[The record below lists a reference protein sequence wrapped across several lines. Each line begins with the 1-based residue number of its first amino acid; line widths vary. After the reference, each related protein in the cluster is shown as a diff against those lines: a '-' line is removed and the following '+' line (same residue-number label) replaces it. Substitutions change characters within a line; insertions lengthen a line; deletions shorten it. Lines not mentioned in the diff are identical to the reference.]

1 LRRRLTKLL
10 VALITALLV
19 LLITQES
26 ILKLGIIQRLELAT
40 IDYRFQHRGLKESL
54 RDSGMVVIVEIS
66 QDSYRA
72 LPDRFPWPRCY
83 YAHLVRNLKRAGARV
98 VGLDL
103 MLTGADMANP
113 LNDQELRDAIRETGV
128 VVLAGK
134 IEPENDQYQHVSNDE
149 NFGNEFL
156 HIDSTLGI
164 VNILN
169 DADGVHR
176 RYAPFFESAGNF
188 TVPTF
193 AFAVLNKYFDLS
205 PFTTAED
212 WGDRFA
218 YAGRDIPKYDAS
230 SFLINF
236 YGSSGTSRFIKF
248 ADVIDDSAFTTLDE
262 IDYGTQL
269 NTFDDPIDGY
279 LYDGTFKNKIVLVGS
294 RVPEDH
300 DLFPVSIAKGRRQG
314 DNLMYGVEIHANVI
328 ESILRSDFVRKQS
341 GALEILSVL
350 FFCFVTFF
358 VTSALKASK
367 TRFHFLVEVNGFLFA
382 LAEIFVLAY
391 ASLLLFTH
399 ASYLLTTISPILA
412 VLAGYFASTTYHFVV
427 ERKQRVLI
435 KEMFSTYV
443 NPSVVDELISNPEKL
458 ALGGER
464 RTLTV
469 LFADIEGFT
478 TISENLPSEQLVGI
492 LNEYLSAMSEV
503 VFRHSGT
510 LDKYQGDAIMA
521 FWGAP
526 IAQHDHALNACRA
539 AIEMQ
544 QVAKEI
550 RSAWRS
556 EKKPLFHLRI
566 GINTGEMVVGNMGAM
581 RKFDYTVIG
590 DSVNLGSR
598 LEGANKQ
605 YHTGIIVSENTF
617 SLVSQEMVGRELDL
631 LTVKGRSEPIHIY
644 ELLMTRE
651 SPLDHEL
658 REFLVFFGEGI
669 GHFRKKEWEAARAAF
684 SAASSLRPAD
694 DPTLMYLQRISQF
707 EIEPPPENW
716 DGVFEMTT
724 K

>member
-1 LRRRLTKLL
+1 LTKLF

-19 LLITQES
+19 LLVTQES
-26 ILKLGIIQRLELAT
+26 ILKLGVIQRLELAT

-54 RDSGMVVIVEIS
+54 RDSGVVVIVEIS

-72 LPDRFPWPRCY
+72 LPDRFPWPRSY
-83 YAHLVRNLKRAGARV
+83 YAHLIRNLKRAGAKV

-113 LNDQELRDAIRETGV
+113 ENDQDLRDAIRESGM

-134 IEPENDQYQHVSNDE
+134 IEPENDQFQHVSSNE

-176 RYAPFFESAGNF
+176 RYTPFFESAGNY

-193 AFAVLNKYFDLS
+193 ALAVLNKYFGLS

-248 ADVIDDSAFTTLDE
+248 ADVIDDSGFATLDE

-279 LYDGTFKNKIVLVGS
+279 LYDRTFKNKIVLVGS

-341 GALEILSVL
+341 VALEILSVL

-412 VLAGYFASTTYHFVV
+412 VLSGYFASTTYHFVV

-526 IAQHDHALNACRA
+526 IAQADHALNACRA

-550 RSAWRS
+550 RAAWRS
-556 EKKPLFHLRI
+556 ENKPLFHLRI
-566 GINTGEMVVGNMGAM
+566 GVNTGEMVVGNMGAM

-617 SLVSQEMVGRELDL
+617 SLVRQEMIGRELDL

-658 REFLVFFGEGI
+658 REFLIFFGEGI
-669 GHFRKKEWEAARAAF
+669 EQFRKMRWEEARASF
-684 SAASSLRPAD
+684 SAASSLRPED
-694 DPTLMYLQRISQF
+694 NPTLMYLQRISQF
-707 EIEPPPENW
+707 EIDPPPKNW